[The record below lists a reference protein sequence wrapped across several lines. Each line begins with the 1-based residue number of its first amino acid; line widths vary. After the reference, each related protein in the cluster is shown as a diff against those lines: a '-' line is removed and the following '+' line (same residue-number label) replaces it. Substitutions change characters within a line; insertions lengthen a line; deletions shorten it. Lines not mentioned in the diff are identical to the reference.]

1 MNHNLNQIFYYYFIF
16 IISVQINNICLSS
29 LTQALASDKAPK
41 ESDWP
46 REFLLLR
53 EQFTAKSQ
61 LEITQLKI
69 QHAEEMAR
77 IKSDYEWKLQQKLKR
92 QNKFDSGRDLDKII
106 NERDTLRELSS
117 TLRWVLGELAKYF
130 SVYETD
136 LNASLFEE
144 LQRYADQALLETSTA
159 LQDQPEIEELHES
172 DDVDNN
178 KGAIN
183 ESVIST
189 VSNTSKKF
197 VKYAADMSGI
207 LSLIEEPSIIGLLS
221 KKSGQEQEYD
231 VNVEDCL
238 EKLKKEACHLL
249 GLSQQLCKYKDDEKM
264 SDKSDSCEEEDGL
277 KSSKRR
283 SVAIAAATKSLDDN
297 AITANQQR
305 YAKIEVPPSNSLP
318 IFTSEDIASISFE
331 PKSELNVKLHELKN
345 RLLKSE
351 DDRRSLETE
360 LADTLSRH
368 DSLAQELKEVKQ
380 QLVSL
385 ESSKE
390 MISEGYGVNPM
401 GQPIKSHATSLL
413 ELQERAKTVLNPT
426 ENSTTKDTSQLLLLI
441 EDFCRESDRY
451 FDEGKQGE
459 DDLKQQ
465 VSLVVITFLA

>member
-1 MNHNLNQIFYYYFIF
+1 MSIFVQTNNNFLYFY
-16 IISVQINNICLSS
+16 SHL
-29 LTQALASDKAPK
+29 QALASDKAPK

-77 IKSDYEWKLQQKLKR
+77 IKSDYEYKLQQKLKR
-92 QNKFDSGRDLDKII
+92 QSKFDSGRDLDKII

-130 SVYETD
+130 SVYEND

-144 LQRYADQALLETSTA
+144 LQRYADQALLETSSA
-159 LQDQPEIEELHES
+159 LLGGQAEELLHVSEEVDE
-172 DDVDNN
+172 DDN
-178 KGAIN
+178 KGTMN
-183 ESVIST
+183 ESVILT
-189 VSNTSKKF
+189 ASNTSKKF

-207 LSLIEEPSIIGLLS
+207 LALIEEPSILGLLS

-231 VNVEDCL
+231 VNVEDCV
-238 EKLKKEACHLL
+238 EKLKKEACRLL
-249 GLSQQLCKYKDDEKM
+249 SLSQQLCKYKDEEKM

-283 SVAIAAATKSLDDN
+283 SVAIATATKSLDDN
-297 AITANQQR
+297 AITGNQSR

-351 DDRRSLETE
+351 DERRSLETE

-368 DSLAQELKEVKQ
+368 DSLAQELKDVKQ

-413 ELQERAKTVLNPT
+413 ELQERAKTLLTPA
-426 ENSTTKDTSQLLLLI
+426 ENSTTKDPGQLLQLI

-465 VSLVVITFLA
+465 VSFVLDFFAWWIF

>member
-1 MNHNLNQIFYYYFIF
+1 MFQ
-16 IISVQINNICLSS
+16 
-29 LTQALASDKAPK
+29 TLASDKAPK

-106 NERDTLRELSS
+106 TERDTLRELSS

-130 SVYETD
+130 SAYEND
-136 LNASLFEE
+136 LNATVFEE
-144 LQRYADQALLETSTA
+144 LQKYAEQATGLIPAALEPSEVVTEVVLENDQ
-159 LQDQPEIEELHES
+159 
-172 DDVDNN
+172 DNN
-178 KGAIN
+178 IKNILN

-189 VSNTSKKF
+189 VSNTSRKF
-197 VKYAADMSGI
+197 VKFAADMSGI
-207 LSLIEEPSIIGLLS
+207 LGLLEDPSIVGLIS
-221 KKSGQEQEYD
+221 NKTGNDEAYEA
-231 VNVEDCL
+231 NVRDCL
-238 EKLKKEACHLL
+238 EKLQQEACHLL

-277 KSSKRR
+277 KSSKKR
-283 SVAIAAATKSLDDN
+283 SAPINTTKSLDDN
-297 AITANQQR
+297 AIHTNQQR
-305 YAKIEVPPSNSLP
+305 YAKIEIPPTSSLP
-318 IFTSEDIASISFE
+318 IFTPEDIANLSFE

-351 DDRRSLETE
+351 DERRSLEME
-360 LADTLSRH
+360 LAETLSRH
-368 DSLAQELKEVKQ
+368 DSVAQELKETKQ
-380 QLVSL
+380 QLASL
-385 ESSKE
+385 ESNKE
-390 MISEGYGVNPM
+390 MISEGYGVNPLSPE
-401 GQPIKSHATSLL
+401 QEKSRTANLV
-413 ELQERAKTVLNPT
+413 ELQEKAKSFLSTIPN
-426 ENSTTKDTSQLLLLI
+426 NSTDSTSQLIQII

-451 FDEGKQGE
+451 FEEGKQDK

-465 VSLVVITFLA
+465 VSDFFKIQIRNKYFLECY

>member
-1 MNHNLNQIFYYYFIF
+1 
-16 IISVQINNICLSS
+16 
-29 LTQALASDKAPK
+29 
-41 ESDWP
+41 
-46 REFLLLR
+46 
-53 EQFTAKSQ
+53 
-61 LEITQLKI
+61 
-69 QHAEEMAR
+69 MAR
-77 IKSDYEWKLQQKLKR
+77 IKTDYEYKLQQKLKR
-92 QNKFDSGRDLDKII
+92 QSKFDSARDLDKII

-130 SVYETD
+130 SVYEND
-136 LNASLFEE
+136 LNATLFGE

-159 LQDQPEIEELHES
+159 LQGQDEIEDLDES
-172 DDVDNN
+172 EDVINAVND
-178 KGAIN
+178 KEIIN
-183 ESVIST
+183 ESVILT
-189 VSNTSKKF
+189 ASNTSKKF

-207 LSLIEEPSIIGLLS
+207 LALIEEPSIIGLLS
-221 KKSGQEQEYD
+221 KKSGQDQEYD
-231 VNVEDCL
+231 VNVEDCV
-238 EKLKKEACHLL
+238 ERLKKEACRLL

-305 YAKIEVPPSNSLP
+305 YARIDVPPSNSLP

-351 DDRRSLETE
+351 DERRSLEIE
-360 LADTLSRH
+360 LAETLSRH
-368 DSLAQELKEVKQ
+368 DSLAQELKGVKQ

-385 ESSKE
+385 ETSKE

-401 GQPIKSHATSLL
+401 GQPIKSHATTLL
-413 ELQERAKTVLNPT
+413 DLQERAKSLLVPS
-426 ENSTTKDTSQLLLLI
+426 ENSTTKDQGQLLQLI

-451 FDEGKQGE
+451 FDESKQGE
-459 DDLKQQ
+459 DDLKLQ
-465 VSLVVITFLA
+465 VSFVMVFLYELA

>member
-1 MNHNLNQIFYYYFIF
+1 
-16 IISVQINNICLSS
+16 
-29 LTQALASDKAPK
+29 
-41 ESDWP
+41 
-46 REFLLLR
+46 
-53 EQFTAKSQ
+53 
-61 LEITQLKI
+61 
-69 QHAEEMAR
+69 MAR
-77 IKSDYEWKLQQKLKR
+77 IKSDYEYKLQQKLKR

-130 SVYETD
+130 SVYEND
-136 LNASLFEE
+136 LNVSLFEE
-144 LQRYADQALLETSTA
+144 LQKYADQALLDTSVA
-159 LQDQPEIEELHES
+159 LRNTTDMEEINDNDHENEEQ
-172 DDVDNN
+172 DNN
-178 KGAIN
+178 KGMLN

-189 VSNTSKKF
+189 ASNTSKKF
-197 VKYAADMSGI
+197 MKYAADMSGI

-221 KKSGQEQEYD
+221 KKSGQDHEYD

-277 KSSKRR
+277 KSSKKR
-283 SVAIAAATKSLDDN
+283 SVAIAATKSLDDN
-297 AITANQQR
+297 AITVNQQR

-351 DDRRSLETE
+351 DERRSLETE
-360 LADTLSRH
+360 LAETLSRH
-368 DSLAQELKEVKQ
+368 DSLAQELKDVKQ

-385 ESSKE
+385 ESAKE
-390 MISEGYGVNPM
+390 MISEGYGANPIL

-413 ELQERAKTVLNPT
+413 ELQERAKTLISSS
-426 ENSTTKDTSQLLLLI
+426 ENSTQSNTSQLMQLI

-451 FDEGKQGE
+451 FEEGKQGE

-465 VSLVVITFLA
+465 VSFILIFILHDFSLKNAKNA